1 MGGSVDE
8 LKGRAAVRRN
18 QDRLEER
25 VNRSFRKFSGGKCI
39 VNNPWKWVAL

>member
-8 LKGRAAVRRN
+8 LKGRAAVRRD